1 MDWSL
6 NPLFGSYFLV
16 ILAGL
21 GLMIV
26 LILVQEAGRLTRKQS
41 VVLWGLRLGMCVV
54 LLLFLLRPGVT
65 FTKQNSPSGSIA
77 ILMDESTSMLLPSGD
92 GKLSRWD
99 QQVEILQKIWDRR
112 SQLGKDNTWS
122 TFLYS
127 NTIRPLGGAK
137 ASESTETTKL
147 VLPSAPSGTM
157 TDIGGP
163 LGQVMGTTLDSPLSA
178 VVWMGDGAQTQTP
191 SGGDPLQFA
200 RRLAQLDVPLYVI
213 GIGPRADN
221 ENSRDLSVEGVPEQ
235 LDVFTKNKLNI
246 LGTLRC
252 RGVANTDV
260 NVRLMLYRE
269 GQPNREL
276 ARTKLK
282 PSRSDE
288 SLPFQ
293 LSIIAPDPGAY
304 ELVVVADP
312 VEREAVAQNNQ
323 STVYLNVRDGG
334 ARILYIEGEARFE
347 MQFIRRSIG
356 ESSDLNVSV
365 FGIYKPPVQK
375 WPVDLSQTLSG
386 SAFDCIVLGDVN
398 YNAIDVAGAA
408 AIADQVRRGAGL
420 ITLGGYNSY
429 GPGGWGQSALNEVL
443 PVQLGSSPGKAFD
456 AKVNLQ
462 DHITEPIQVV
472 PKGNSELLQID
483 TPENNAKTWASLKKL
498 EGGSRWSGIKN
509 RPGVVLLAESQRG
522 DPLIVAGTF
531 GNGRVISLAFDSSW
545 HWVRQGK
552 KIEHKA
558 FWRKLIY
565 YCMRREAVDE
575 GMQLRMTQRRVLLQ
589 RPAEVV
595 LEWIAGS
602 SAAEMPENIA
612 MHLWKM
618 DVKNPDGSYGQD
630 LGLVPLA
637 KRDNGSMRANFAG
650 AKEAGRFE
658 WRAQTT
664 ASNGKSIE
672 AKLPFVVVD
681 QSVESLQPIPDWQ
694 LMEQMARLNASA
706 GGTLIAPDQTNDI
719 LTLLQERRKQSTET
733 TIENR
738 KLGEGVLDS
747 WVAFLSLGVL
757 MLLQW
762 SLRKKW
768 NLP

>member
-16 ILAGL
+16 ILAAL

-26 LILVQEAGRLTRKQS
+26 LILVQEAGRLSRKQS

-92 GKLSRWD
+92 GKLSRWE

-127 NTIRPLGGAK
+127 NTIRLLGGAK
-137 ASESTETTKL
+137 ASEATDATKL
-147 VLPSAPSGTM
+147 VLPSEPSGTM

-163 LGQVMGTTLDSPLSA
+163 LGQLMGTTLESPLSA

-200 RRLAQLDVPLYVI
+200 RRLAQLDIPLYVI

-235 LDVFTKNKLNI
+235 LDVFTKNKLNV

-252 RGVANTDV
+252 RGVANTDI

-269 GQPNREL
+269 GQPDREL

-282 PSRSDE
+282 PGRSDE

-312 VEREAVAQNNQ
+312 VDREAVVQNNQ

-365 FGIYKPPVQK
+365 LGIYKPPVQK

-386 SAFDCIVLGDVN
+386 NAFDCIVLGDVN
-398 YNAIDVAGAA
+398 YKAIDAAGAT

-429 GPGGWGQSALNEVL
+429 GPGGWGQSALSEVL
-443 PVQLGSSPGKAFD
+443 PVQLGGNPGKAFD

-483 TPENNAKTWASLKKL
+483 TPESNAKTWASLEKL
-498 EGGSRWSGIKN
+498 DGASRWSGIKN

-531 GNGRVISLAFDSSW
+531 GNGRVISLAFDSSYLW
-545 HWVRQGK
+545 FRQGK
-552 KIEHKA
+552 SAEHKA

-602 SAAEMPENIA
+602 SAAEMPANIS

-630 LGLVPLA
+630 LGLVPVA

-664 ASNGKSIE
+664 ASNGRSIE

-681 QSVESLQPIPDWQ
+681 QSVESLQPIPDWH

>member
-1 MDWSL
+1 
-6 NPLFGSYFLV
+6 
-16 ILAGL
+16 
-21 GLMIV
+21 
-26 LILVQEAGRLTRKQS
+26 
-41 VVLWGLRLGMCVV
+41 
-54 LLLFLLRPGVT
+54 
-65 FTKQNSPSGSIA
+65 
-77 ILMDESTSMLLPSGD
+77 
-92 GKLSRWD
+92 
-99 QQVEILQKIWDRR
+99 
-112 SQLGKDNTWS
+112 
-122 TFLYS
+122 
-127 NTIRPLGGAK
+127 
-137 ASESTETTKL
+137 
-147 VLPSAPSGTM
+147 
-157 TDIGGP
+157 
-163 LGQVMGTTLDSPLSA
+163 
-178 VVWMGDGAQTQTP
+178 
-191 SGGDPLQFA
+191 
-200 RRLAQLDVPLYVI
+200 
-213 GIGPRADN
+213 
-221 ENSRDLSVEGVPEQ
+221 
-235 LDVFTKNKLNI
+235 
-246 LGTLRC
+246 
-252 RGVANTDV
+252 
-260 NVRLMLYRE
+260 MLYRE
-269 GQPNREL
+269 GQPNQEL
-276 ARTKLK
+276 ARTRLK

-288 SLPFQ
+288 SIPFQ

-312 VEREAVAQNNQ
+312 VDREAVAQNNQ
-323 STVYLNVRDGG
+323 STVYLNVREGG

-365 FGIYKPPVQK
+365 LGIYKPPVQK

-386 SAFDCIVLGDVN
+386 SAFDCIVLGDVS
-398 YNAIDVAGAA
+398 YKAIDVAGAT

-443 PVQLGSSPGKAFD
+443 PVQLGGSPGKAFD

-483 TPENNAKTWASLKKL
+483 TPESNAKTWASLEKL
-498 EGGSRWSGIKN
+498 NGASRWSGIKN

-531 GNGRVISLAFDSSW
+531 GNGRVISLAFDSSYLW
-545 HWVRQGK
+545 FRQGK
-552 KIEHKA
+552 KVEHKA

-602 SAAEMPENIA
+602 SEAEMPANIS

-637 KRDNGSMRANFAG
+637 KRDSGSMRANFAG

-672 AKLPFVVVD
+672 TKLPFVVVD

-738 KLGEGVLDS
+738 KLGEGTLDS
-747 WVAFLSLGVL
+747 WVAFLSLGLL

>member
-16 ILAGL
+16 ILAAL

-26 LILVQEAGRLTRKQS
+26 LILVQEAGRLSRKQS

-92 GKLSRWD
+92 GKLSRWE

-127 NTIRPLGGAK
+127 NTIRLLGGAK
-137 ASESTETTKL
+137 ASEATDATKL
-147 VLPSAPSGTM
+147 VLPSEPSGTM

-163 LGQVMGTTLDSPLSA
+163 LGQLMGTTLESPLSA

-200 RRLAQLDVPLYVI
+200 RRLAQLDIPLYVI

-235 LDVFTKNKLNI
+235 LDVFTKNKLNV

-252 RGVANTDV
+252 RGVANTDI

-269 GQPNREL
+269 GQPDREL

-282 PSRSDE
+282 PGRSDE

-312 VEREAVAQNNQ
+312 VDREAVVQNNQ

-356 ESSDLNVSV
+356 ESSDLNVSIL
-365 FGIYKPPVQK
+365 GIYKPPVQK

-398 YNAIDVAGAA
+398 YKAIDAAGAT

-429 GPGGWGQSALNEVL
+429 GPGGWGQSALSEVL
-443 PVQLGSSPGKAFD
+443 PVQLGGNPGKAFD

-483 TPENNAKTWASLKKL
+483 TPESNAKTWASLEKL
-498 EGGSRWSGIKN
+498 DGASRWSGIKN

-531 GNGRVISLAFDSSW
+531 GNGRVISLAFDSSYLW
-545 HWVRQGK
+545 FRQGK
-552 KIEHKA
+552 SAEHKA

-602 SAAEMPENIA
+602 SAAEMPANIS

-630 LGLVPLA
+630 LGLVPVA

-664 ASNGKSIE
+664 ASNGRSIE

-681 QSVESLQPIPDWQ
+681 QSVESLQPIPDWH

-757 MLLQW
+757 MCC
-762 SLRKKW
+762 SGPFVK
-768 NLP
+768 NGT

>member
-16 ILAGL
+16 ILSAL

-41 VVLWGLRLGMCVV
+41 IVLWGLRLGMCVV

-92 GKLSRWD
+92 GKISRWE

-137 ASESTETTKL
+137 ASESTDATKL
-147 VLPSAPSGTM
+147 VLPSEPSGTM

-163 LGQVMGTTLDSPLSA
+163 LGQLMGTTLDSPLSA

-252 RGVANTDV
+252 RGVANTEV
-260 NVRLMLYRE
+260 NVRLLLYRE
-269 GQPNREL
+269 GQSNQEL
-276 ARTKLK
+276 ARTRLK

-312 VEREAVAQNNQ
+312 VDREAVAQNNQ

-365 FGIYKPPVQK
+365 LGIYKPPVQK

-398 YNAIDVAGAA
+398 YKAIDVAGAA
-408 AIADQVRRGAGL
+408 AIADQVRKGAGL

-429 GPGGWGQSALNEVL
+429 GPGGWGQSALNDVL
-443 PVQLGSSPGKAFD
+443 PVQLGGNTGKAFD

-462 DHITEPIQVV
+462 DHIAEPIQVV

-498 EGGSRWSGIKN
+498 PGASRWSGIKN
-509 RPGVVLLAESQRG
+509 RPGTVLLAESQRG

-531 GNGRVISLAFDSSW
+531 GNGRVISLAFDSSYL
-545 HWVRQGK
+545 WVRQGK
-552 KIEHKA
+552 SAEHKA

-589 RPAEVV
+589 RPEEVV

-602 SAAEMPENIA
+602 SEAEMPANIS

-630 LGLVPLA
+630 LGLIPLA
-637 KRDNGSMRANFAG
+637 KRDNGSMRASFAG

-706 GGTLIAPDQTNDI
+706 GGGLIAPDQTNDI

-747 WVAFLSLGVL
+747 WVAFLCLGML

>member
-16 ILAGL
+16 ILAAL

-26 LILVQEAGRLTRKQS
+26 LILVQEAGRLSRKQS

-92 GKLSRWD
+92 GKLSRWE

-127 NTIRPLGGAK
+127 NTIRLLGGAK
-137 ASESTETTKL
+137 ASEATDATKL
-147 VLPSAPSGTM
+147 VLPSEPSGTM

-163 LGQVMGTTLDSPLSA
+163 LGQLMGTTLESPLSA

-200 RRLAQLDVPLYVI
+200 RRLAQLDIPLYVI

-235 LDVFTKNKLNI
+235 LDVFTKNKLNV

-252 RGVANTDV
+252 RGVANTDI

-269 GQPNREL
+269 GQPDREL

-282 PSRSDE
+282 PGRSDE

-312 VEREAVAQNNQ
+312 VDREAVVQNNQ

-356 ESSDLNVSV
+356 ESSDLNVSIL
-365 FGIYKPPVQK
+365 GIYKPPVQK

-398 YNAIDVAGAA
+398 YKAIDAAGAT

-429 GPGGWGQSALNEVL
+429 GPGGWGQSALSEVL
-443 PVQLGSSPGKAFD
+443 PVQLGGNPGKAFD

-483 TPENNAKTWASLKKL
+483 TPESNAKTWASLEKL
-498 EGGSRWSGIKN
+498 DGASRWSGIKN

-531 GNGRVISLAFDSSW
+531 GNGRVISLAFDSSYLW
-545 HWVRQGK
+545 FRQGK
-552 KIEHKA
+552 SAEHKA

-602 SAAEMPENIA
+602 SAAEMPANIS

-630 LGLVPLA
+630 LGLVPVA

-664 ASNGKSIE
+664 ASNGRSIE

-681 QSVESLQPIPDWQ
+681 QSVESLQPIPDWH

>member
-16 ILAGL
+16 ILAAL

-26 LILVQEAGRLTRKQS
+26 LILVQEAGRLSRKQS

-92 GKLSRWD
+92 GKLSRWE

-127 NTIRPLGGAK
+127 NTIRLLGGAK
-137 ASESTETTKL
+137 ASEATDATKL
-147 VLPSAPSGTM
+147 VLPSEPSGTM

-163 LGQVMGTTLDSPLSA
+163 LGQLMGTTLESPLSA

-200 RRLAQLDVPLYVI
+200 RRLAQLDIPLYVI

-235 LDVFTKNKLNI
+235 LDVFTKNKLNV

-252 RGVANTDV
+252 RGVANTDI

-269 GQPNREL
+269 GQPDREL

-282 PSRSDE
+282 PGRSDE

-312 VEREAVAQNNQ
+312 VDREAVVQNNQ

-356 ESSDLNVSV
+356 ESSDLNVSIL
-365 FGIYKPPVQK
+365 GIYKPPVQK

-398 YNAIDVAGAA
+398 YKAIDAAGAT

-429 GPGGWGQSALNEVL
+429 GPGGWGQSALSEVL
-443 PVQLGSSPGKAFD
+443 PVQLGGNPGKAFD

-483 TPENNAKTWASLKKL
+483 TPESNAKTWASLEKL
-498 EGGSRWSGIKN
+498 DGASRWSGIKN

-531 GNGRVISLAFDSSW
+531 GNGRVISLAFDSSYLW
-545 HWVRQGK
+545 FRQGK
-552 KIEHKA
+552 SAEHKA

-602 SAAEMPENIA
+602 SAAEMPANIS

-630 LGLVPLA
+630 LGLVPVA

-664 ASNGKSIE
+664 ASNGRSIE

-681 QSVESLQPIPDWQ
+681 QSVESLQPIPDWH

-719 LTLLQERRKQSTET
+719 LTLLQERRKHSTET

>member
-1 MDWSL
+1 
-6 NPLFGSYFLV
+6 
-16 ILAGL
+16 
-21 GLMIV
+21 
-26 LILVQEAGRLTRKQS
+26 
-41 VVLWGLRLGMCVV
+41 
-54 LLLFLLRPGVT
+54 
-65 FTKQNSPSGSIA
+65 
-77 ILMDESTSMLLPSGD
+77 
-92 GKLSRWD
+92 
-99 QQVEILQKIWDRR
+99 
-112 SQLGKDNTWS
+112 
-122 TFLYS
+122 
-127 NTIRPLGGAK
+127 
-137 ASESTETTKL
+137 
-147 VLPSAPSGTM
+147 
-157 TDIGGP
+157 
-163 LGQVMGTTLDSPLSA
+163 
-178 VVWMGDGAQTQTP
+178 
-191 SGGDPLQFA
+191 
-200 RRLAQLDVPLYVI
+200 
-213 GIGPRADN
+213 
-221 ENSRDLSVEGVPEQ
+221 
-235 LDVFTKNKLNI
+235 
-246 LGTLRC
+246 
-252 RGVANTDV
+252 
-260 NVRLMLYRE
+260 LYRE
-269 GQPNREL
+269 GQSNQEL
-276 ARTKLK
+276 ARTRLK

-312 VEREAVAQNNQ
+312 VDREAVAQNNQ

-365 FGIYKPPVQK
+365 LGIYKPPVQK

-398 YNAIDVAGAA
+398 YKAIDVAGAA
-408 AIADQVRRGAGL
+408 AIADQVRKGAGL

-429 GPGGWGQSALNEVL
+429 GPGGWGQSALNDVL
-443 PVQLGSSPGKAFD
+443 PVQLGGNPGKAFD

-462 DHITEPIQVV
+462 DHIAEPIQVV

-498 EGGSRWSGIKN
+498 PGASRWSGIKN
-509 RPGVVLLAESQRG
+509 RPGTVLLAESQRG

-531 GNGRVISLAFDSSW
+531 GNGRVISLAFDSSYL
-545 HWVRQGK
+545 WVRQGK
-552 KIEHKA
+552 SIEHKA

-589 RPAEVV
+589 RPEEVV

-602 SAAEMPENIA
+602 SEAEMPANIS

-630 LGLVPLA
+630 LGLIPLA
-637 KRDNGSMRANFAG
+637 KRDNGSMRASFAG

-706 GGTLIAPDQTNDI
+706 GGALIAPDQTNDI

-747 WVAFLSLGVL
+747 WVAFLCLGVL

>member
-16 ILAGL
+16 ILAAL

-26 LILVQEAGRLTRKQS
+26 LILVQEAGRLSRKQS

-92 GKLSRWD
+92 GKLSRWE

-127 NTIRPLGGAK
+127 NTIRLLGGAK
-137 ASESTETTKL
+137 ASEATDATKL
-147 VLPSAPSGTM
+147 VLPSEPSGTM

-163 LGQVMGTTLDSPLSA
+163 LGQLMGTTLESPLSA

-200 RRLAQLDVPLYVI
+200 RRLAQLDIPLYVI

-235 LDVFTKNKLNI
+235 LDVFTKNKLNV

-252 RGVANTDV
+252 RGVANTDI

-269 GQPNREL
+269 GQPDREL

-282 PSRSDE
+282 PGRSDE

-312 VEREAVAQNNQ
+312 VDREAVVQNNQ

-365 FGIYKPPVQK
+365 LGIYKPPVQK

-386 SAFDCIVLGDVN
+386 NAFDCIVLGDVN
-398 YNAIDVAGAA
+398 YKAIDAAGAT

-443 PVQLGSSPGKAFD
+443 PVQLGSSPGKTFD
-456 AKVNLQ
+456 GKVNLQ

-472 PKGNSELLQID
+472 PKGNPELLQID

-498 EGGSRWSGIKN
+498 PGGSRWSGIRN
-509 RPGVVLLAESQRG
+509 RPGTVLLAESQRG

-531 GNGRVISLAFDSSW
+531 GNGRVISLAFDSSYL
-545 HWVRQGK
+545 WVRQGK
-552 KIEHKA
+552 SLEHKA

-602 SAAEMPENIA
+602 SAAEMPTNISL
-612 MHLWKM
+612 HLWEM
-618 DVKNPDGSYGQD
+618 DVKNSDGSYGQD

-650 AKEAGRFE
+650 VKEAGRFE

-664 ASNGKSIE
+664 ASNGRSIE

-681 QSVESLQPIPDWQ
+681 QSVESLQPIPDWH

-747 WVAFLSLGVL
+747 WVAFWSLGVL